1 MNRSGGAE
9 LPILIAQNGPLDG
22 KRWLLEHAMT
32 IGRDPDCDLI
42 IGERQVSRYHAR
54 FQVTENGVLLE
65 DLGSKNGTFCNSERI
80 YDPVFLKDGD
90 LIQVAMVQ
98 HFTFLSSDAT
108 MPLETEQLPVEK
120 SKCRLHLD
128 NRSRRVWL
136 AGKEVLPPLSAQQ
149 FRLLQQLERNQ
160 GEVVSRQLLIDEVW
174 GENEAAGVSEQAFD
188 ALVRRLRDRL
198 SSIDA
203 DHAYIVTV
211 RGHGL
216 RLDNPTQLKRA

>member
-9 LPILIAQNGPLDG
+9 LPILIAHNGPLDG
-22 KRWLLEHAMT
+22 QRWMLEQTMT

-54 FQVTENGVLLE
+54 FQVTENGVILE
-65 DLGSKNGTFCNSERI
+65 DLGSTNGTYCNSERI
-80 YDPVFLKDGD
+80 VDPVFLKDGD

-98 HFTFLSSDAT
+98 HFTFLTSDAT
-108 MPLETEQLPVEK
+108 MPLDTEQLPLAEK
-120 SKCRLHLD
+120 SRRRLQLD
-128 NRSRRVWL
+128 TRSRRVWL

-149 FRLLQQLERNQ
+149 FRLLQYLDRNL
-160 GEVVSRQLLIDEVW
+160 GEVVPRQELIDEVW
-174 GENEAAGVSEQAFD
+174 GEKEAAGVSEQAFD

-198 SSIDA
+198 KSIDR
-203 DHAYIVTV
+203 DHVYVVTV

-216 RLDNPTQLKRA
+216 RLENPELD